1 MSEESSA
8 PSASE
13 TLPESSAPVDSPDT
27 TPPAPVVAVAVVEP
41 VRPFTLQTPAN
52 LRILFHLPP
61 QGRGYTGK
69 INNLFFYTDT
79 LGRIDKN
86 GAHQWDGGMHVFD
99 GRLLTVE
106 EFLTPRV
113 QKYLADD
120 SLAIRPLVRAV
131 MLPDG
136 LAPVEAPAPVISIED
151 MRSLVDQLDQLRQT
165 LATQQARIDE
175 LESEN
180 STYKQAIERIEADAK
195 GQPAPVETPPAD
207 GGLDLVTP
215 PPADSTDVT
224 PPEPQSTADAPPPA
238 PAPKAKSHKK
248 K

>member
-13 TLPESSAPVDSPDT
+13 TLPESAAPVDSPDT
-27 TPPAPVVAVAVVEP
+27 TPAPVVAVVEP

-86 GAHQWDGGMHVFD
+86 GAHQWEGGMHVFD

-136 LAPVEAPAPVISIED
+136 IAPVEAPAPVISIED

-165 LATQQARIDE
+165 LATRQARIDE
-175 LESEN
+175 LEAEN

-195 GQPAPVETPPAD
+195 NQPEPVDSPPAE
-207 GGLDLVTP
+207 
-215 PPADSTDVT
+215 PATDVT
-224 PPEPQSTADAPPPA
+224 PPPPEEGTPADGSSPA
-238 PAPKAKSHKK
+238 GAAPKRSHKK
-248 K
+248 AKP

>member
-1 MSEESSA
+1 MSEESSD
-8 PSASE
+8 PLASE
-13 TLPESSAPVDSPDT
+13 TTPESAPPVDSSDT
-27 TPPAPVVAVAVVEP
+27 TPPVEAAVVEIVEP

-69 INNLFFYTDT
+69 INGLFFYTDS

-86 GAHQWDGGMHVFD
+86 GAHSWEGGMHVFD

-106 EFLTPRV
+106 EFMTPRV

-120 SLAIRPLVRAV
+120 SLVIRPLVRAV

-136 LAPVEAPAPVISIED
+136 VEPVEAAPPVISKDDLRI
-151 MRSLVDQLDQLRQT
+151 LVGQLDQMRQT
-165 LATQQARIDE
+165 LEARQTRIDE

-180 STYKQAIERIEADAK
+180 STYRQAIERIEAENKKTA
-195 GQPAPVETPPAD
+195 
-207 GGLDLVTP
+207 
-215 PPADSTDVT
+215 DVT
-224 PPEPQSTADAPPPA
+224 PPEDKTEDKPA
-238 PAPKAKSHKK
+238 KASKASKASKTKK
-248 K
+248 PIVAE